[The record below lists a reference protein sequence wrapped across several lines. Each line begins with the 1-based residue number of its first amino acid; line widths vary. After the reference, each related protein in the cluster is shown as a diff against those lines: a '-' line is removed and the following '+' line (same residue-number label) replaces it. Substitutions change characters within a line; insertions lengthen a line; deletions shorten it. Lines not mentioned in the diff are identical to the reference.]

1 MKSVDFIS
9 KQRRRWRVCLL
20 IVWFIASFGCGIL
33 WRSWLDA
40 HAPAVGHAPF
50 GFWMAQQGSIIIFV
64 LLLILYAVINNRLD
78 RRLRSCNEEDRG

>member
-1 MKSVDFIS
+1 MKSVDSIS
-9 KQRRRWRVCLL
+9 KQRRLWRVCLL

-33 WRSWLDA
+33 WRPWLDA
-40 HAPAVGHAPF
+40 YAPAVGHAPF